1 MRKIAIRKKVIYFCL
16 LAVMFLFSACG
27 KQETS
32 GDGVTYFH
40 HSRAGEQTV
49 DTGGETQL
57 SADETEGKEYFL
69 VTVVD
74 QIEETLQL
82 YRYSDQ
88 MEYRYYYSSSTVF
101 YNKFG
106 NRTPVTNLEPGL
118 LVTIG
123 EIDSSGSLTEVH
135 ISDAAWVYDDVKR
148 FSVNPDMEMLKI
160 GSGKYRFTNET
171 MVFSGN
177 KRLQM
182 TDLKEG
188 DVLSVVGH
196 DKDVLSV
203 RVTTAQGTL
212 ALTNTGLFEGSFLQL
227 GTKIF
232 TEITPDM
239 EISVPEGTYELRVA
253 NKGWGGNT
261 EVTIT
266 RGRTTYV
273 DLDKIKG
280 DGPSYG
286 KIKFVIDDPS
296 AELLIDGKETDYE
309 KPVKLTYGSHSIV
322 VYSTEYGTW
331 KRNLFVNS
339 AESTIVIELSDTE
352 EEKSGNSEESST
364 SGNRSKSSSTYS
376 ENSSS
381 SSESQ
386 SGKSEKEKRE
396 EDLETLRDLISGLTD
411 SSSLVTK

>member
-1 MRKIAIRKKVIYFCL
+1 MKKIRFRRIITHICL
-16 LAVMFLFSACG
+16 IAAVFLFSACG
-27 KQETS
+27 KQETAE
-32 GDGVTYFH
+32 DGVTYFH
-40 HSRAGEQTV
+40 HSRAEE
-49 DTGGETQL
+49 ETQTL
-57 SADETEGKEYFL
+57 DQTGNPVAETQQSAEETEGAEYFL
-69 VTVVD
+69 VTAVD

-123 EIDSSGSLTEVH
+123 DIDSSGNLSEVH
-135 ISDAAWVYDDVKR
+135 ISDKAWVYDNVQR

-160 GSGKYRFTNET
+160 GTGKYRFTKET

-177 KRLQM
+177 QRLQM

-188 DVLSVVGH
+188 DVLSVVGQ
-196 DKDVLSV
+196 DKNVLSV

-212 ALTNTGLFEGSFLQL
+212 SLSNTELFEGSFLQL

-239 EISVPEGTYELRVA
+239 ELSVPEGTYVLRVA
-253 NKGWGGNT
+253 NKGWGGST

-273 DLDKIKG
+273 DLNKIKG

-296 AELLIDGKETDYE
+296 AVLLIDGKETDYE

-322 VYSTEYGTW
+322 VYSTESGTW

-339 AESTIVIELSDTE
+339 EESTIVIELS
-352 EEKSGNSEESST
+352 GEESGAGTSSENKDST
-364 SGNRSKSSSTYS
+364 SSTNS
-376 ENSSS
+376 ENSESTSEAKSS
-381 SSESQ
+381 Q
-386 SGKSEKEKRE
+386 SEKEKRE